1 MKYRRWQTRLRKKRK
16 GREEK
21 MIEIKTLFSDW
32 HEVTAEQ
39 ARAYVNSFLSM
50 APGMTYT
57 QKIDYLNENR
67 LRGCTVAELMEGA

>member
-1 MKYRRWQTRLRKKRK
+1 MVKNGR

-21 MIEIKTLFSDW
+21 MIEIKTLFSAW

-39 ARAYVNSFLSM
+39 ARAYVNNFLSM
-50 APGMTYT
+50 TPGMTYS